1 MRKLTQYL
9 LAGFSVL
16 LFALVIAVC
25 LVPVLIDPNDYKSD
39 IASLIKDKTG
49 RDVALEGD
57 ITVSVFPWIGI
68 KTGKMVVSNSPGFQ
82 KIPFIT
88 VAKSDIKVKLLPLL
102 SQKVE
107 VNAIILEGLVLNLS
121 KDKQGVKSWDDLFAP
136 NQQSPSVAP
145 ANRANQN
152 INLQSKLTIGSIT
165 IQSAQLNWENQQT
178 GELLEF
184 KNIYLTAD
192 KFTFGEP
199 VKIGMSMDVSGKKL
213 KLPGTV
219 KLATNLHV
227 DEKLDDFIFNNSHIE
242 WVGFKKSASEQPL
255 AATVIAPNATVNLTR
270 QIVQLSGLQLQS
282 GDIKLTTDFTG
293 EHIMDKPTIQGS
305 VAISP
310 FNTRVALKQW
320 GIALPAMRDA
330 KALNNLGMSF
340 NFQAT
345 SDQAEFTHLDV
356 GLDNSHGKGSVTIKD
371 FSQPAVLF
379 DVALDSIDVD
389 RYLAPS
395 EKSNKTIV
403 SPGMAFAAG
412 TFSLPL
418 EWLRK
423 LDAEGKLALGKI
435 TFNHMTLQ
443 DVHLT
448 LSSKKGIVKV
458 EQTAK
463 QFYQGSYS
471 GNLNV
476 DARSEKLSLTLNE
489 KLTNIRLETLL
500 KDLKGEAKLG
510 GLITASTQFQG
521 MGGNPKELRS
531 NLTGQVNFFLKDGFI
546 KGLNLHKMVET
557 GKNLAKG
564 GTLPIDTQH
573 DQTAFS
579 KISGSLTINKDL
591 LENNDLVANTA
602 KLRSTGKGNVNL
614 ETEALDYSI
623 LTKLLKAEATATTP
637 EQVHDTPIGIHVGGT
652 FSKPIYTLDV
662 GSLLTDKN
670 KAKIEH
676 FLDKNKV
683 KIDKLMDKLDKKLG
697 PSASDLL
704 KKFF

>member
-1 MRKLTQYL
+1 MRKLTPYL

-25 LVPVLIDPNDYKSD
+25 LIPVLIDPNDYKSD

-57 ITVSVFPWIGI
+57 ITVSVFPWTGI

-82 KIPFIT
+82 KTSFIT

-107 VNAIILEGLVLNLS
+107 VNAIILEGLVLNLV
-121 KDKQGVKSWDDLFAP
+121 KNKQGVKNWEDLIAP
-136 NQQSPSVAP
+136 NQQSPSVVSI
-145 ANRANQN
+145 NRDSQD
-152 INLQSKLTIGSIT
+152 INSESTLTIGSIT
-165 IQSAQLNWENQQT
+165 IQNALLNWDNQQT
-178 GELLEF
+178 GEQLEF
-184 KNIYLTAD
+184 KNLYLTAD

-199 VKIGMSMDVSGKKL
+199 VKIDMSMGVSGKEL

-219 KLATNLHV
+219 KIATNLHV
-227 DEKLDDFIFNNSHIE
+227 DENFDDFVFNDSHID
-242 WVGFKKSASEQPL
+242 WAGFKKSASAQPL
-255 AATVIAPNATVNLTR
+255 AATVIAPNTAVNLTR
-270 QIVQLSGLQLQS
+270 QTLQLSGLQLQS

-310 FNTRVALKQW
+310 FNARVAFKQW
-320 GIALPAMRDA
+320 GIALPAMSDV
-330 KALNNLGMSF
+330 KALSNLGMSF
-340 NFQAT
+340 NFQADP
-345 SDQAEFTHLDV
+345 DQIELTNLAV
-356 GLDNSHGKGSVTIKD
+356 ALDNSHGKGSVTIKD

-379 DVALDSIDVD
+379 DVALDTIDVD
-389 RYLAPS
+389 RYLAPT
-395 EKSNKTIV
+395 EKSKKPIV

-418 EWLRK
+418 DWLRK
-423 LDAEGKLALGKI
+423 LDAEGKLALGKM

-443 DVHLT
+443 DMHLM
-448 LSSKKGIVKV
+448 LRSKKGILKV

-500 KDLKGEAKLG
+500 KDLKGDAKLG
-510 GLITASTQFQG
+510 GLVTASTQLQG
-521 MGGNPKELRS
+521 VGGNPKELRS

-579 KISGSLTINKDL
+579 KISGSVTINKGSL
-591 LENNDLVANTA
+591 QNNDLIANTA

-652 FSKPIYTLDV
+652 FSKPTYTLDI
-662 GSLLTDKN
+662 GTLLTDKN

-697 PSASDLL
+697 PGASDLL
-704 KKFF
+704 KKIF